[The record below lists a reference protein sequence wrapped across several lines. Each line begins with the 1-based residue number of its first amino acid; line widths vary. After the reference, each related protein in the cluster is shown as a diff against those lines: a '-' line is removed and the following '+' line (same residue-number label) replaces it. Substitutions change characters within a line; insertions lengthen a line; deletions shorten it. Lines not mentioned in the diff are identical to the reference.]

1 MNSRLLL
8 VLSAVFILASCISD
22 GGRKGGYYEDDGP
35 PTRSA
40 RDFASIPDATPEPLP
55 RSRTGNRP
63 YTVFG
68 KRYVPLSE
76 ARGFRQQGEASWYG
90 KKFHG
95 NLTSSGERYDM
106 FKMTAAHK
114 VLPLPSFVRVRNL
127 DNDRT
132 IVVKVNDRGPFLHNR
147 IIDLSYAA
155 AMKLGI
161 VATGTGRVV
170 IETVFSDGDKADLKE
185 PLSDEL
191 IPLEMP
197 QQTTGFYVQAGA
209 FGQIANAYRLRAK
222 LEGLGFSQVNIK
234 KGVSKNREL
243 FIVRIGPFPTL
254 EETTKTQDR
263 LDPNL
268 TESSRIVSQGGG

>member
-1 MNSRLLL
+1 MSSRLLL
-8 VLSAVFILASCISD
+8 ALSAVLLLTSCISD
-22 GGRKGGYYEDDGP
+22 GSRKGGYYEDDGP
-35 PTRSA
+35 PTRSD
-40 RDFASIPDATPEPLP
+40 RDFASIPDAAPESLPL
-55 RSRTGNRP
+55 SRTGNRP

-68 KRYVPLSE
+68 KKYVPLSE
-76 ARGFRQQGEASWYG
+76 AVGFRQKGEASWYG

-106 FKMTAAHK
+106 FEMTAAHK
-114 VLPLPSFVRVRNL
+114 VLPLPSFVRVQNL
-127 DNDRT
+127 DNGRT

-170 IETVFSDGDKADLKE
+170 IETVFSEKE
-185 PLSDEL
+185 ETALMAPLPEEL

-197 QQTTGFYVQAGA
+197 QQTAGFYVQAGA
-209 FGQIANAYRLRAK
+209 FGQISNADRLRAE
-222 LEGLGFSQVNIK
+222 LERLGFSLVKIEN
-234 KGVSKNREL
+234 GGNGNRGL
-243 FIVRIGPFPTL
+243 FRVRIGPFSTL
-254 EETTKTQDR
+254 EEAYRTQGR

-268 TESSRIVSQGGG
+268 AESSRIVSQGGG